1 MRRLAPLVLTV
12 VACAPATT
20 APPPAVTSTDIITT
34 TTTIPVRGGPI
45 PVCAT
50 DDPGF
55 ALTGN
60 VGSVDGSGS
69 DAASVSEVRW
79 FATEEC
85 DRLEIRFDAASGAP
99 ALDPPPAAGVVLREL
114 GVLRLSLG
122 TTVVETA
129 VLDHLV
135 DSVFIRA
142 VFVVRDPN
150 GAIFLD
156 IHLAAPAE
164 ARLMAATGPAMV
176 LVDFRSAGDDYP
188 SRPLVTDRV
197 VVIDPTGGGVSAPLT
212 VAGYQRASEVI
223 LPTLTAA
230 DGSSRQVAAPGQ
242 AAGADSWVSF
252 AHVFADPPAGEVI
265 LTMEEITLPLTVA
278 G

>member
-1 MRRLAPLVLTV
+1 VRRLAPLVLIV
-12 VACAPATT
+12 VACVPATT
-20 APPPAVTSTDIITT
+20 APTPSATSTAITTT

-50 DDPGF
+50 DEPGF
-55 ALTGN
+55 ALDGN
-60 VGSVDGSGS
+60 VGTVDGSGS
-69 DAASVSEVRW
+69 DAASVSAVRW

-85 DRLEIRFDAASGAP
+85 DRLEIRFHATSGAP
-99 ALDPPPAAGVVLREL
+99 ALDPPRAAGVVLRDL

-122 TTVVETA
+122 STVVETA
-129 VLDHLV
+129 VLDQLV
-135 DSVFIRA
+135 DSVFIKA

-150 GAIFLD
+150 GSLFID
-156 IHLAAPAE
+156 IHLAAAAE
-164 ARLMAATGPAMV
+164 ARLLAASGPAMV
-176 LVDFRSAGDDYP
+176 MVDFRSAGDAYP

-197 VVIDPTGGGVSAPLT
+197 VVIDPTGGAVSAPLT
-212 VAGYQRASEVI
+212 VTGYQRASEVI

-230 DGSSRQVAAPGQ
+230 DGSSRQVAASGQ
-242 AAGADSWVSF
+242 AGGVESWVSF

-265 LTMEEITLPLTVA
+265 LTIDQITLPLSVT

>member
-1 MRRLAPLVLTV
+1 MLTIA
-12 VACAPATT
+12 ACAPAATIPT
-20 APPPAVTSTDIITT
+20 PTVTSTAITTT

-50 DDPGF
+50 DEPAF

-60 VGSVDGSGS
+60 VGNVGGSGS
-69 DAASVSEVRW
+69 DAASVSMIRW

-85 DRLEIRFDAASGAP
+85 DRLEIRFNAASGAP
-99 ALDPPPAAGVVLREL
+99 ALDPPPAAAVVLRDL
-114 GVLRLSLG
+114 GILRLSIG
-122 TTVVETA
+122 SAVVETS
-129 VLDHLV
+129 VLDQLV

-150 GAIFLD
+150 GAVFID
-156 IHLAAPAE
+156 VHLAAAAE
-164 ARLMAATGPAMV
+164 ARLMAARGPAMV
-176 LVDFRSAGDDYP
+176 MVDFRAAGDDYP

-197 VVIDPTGGGVSAPLT
+197 VVIDPTGGEVSAPLT

-230 DGSSRQVAAPGQ
+230 DGSSRQVAASGRVGE
-242 AAGADSWVSF
+242 AGSWVSF
-252 AHVFADPPAGEVI
+252 AHVFADPPAGDVT
-265 LTMEEITLPLTVA
+265 LTIDDLTVPLTV
-278 G
+278 GG